1 MPVNTFF
8 YLNSLI
14 QQFTG
19 WLMGR
24 RPEYV
29 DMRVVASGEGRGV
42 TRVTSSDG
50 GFIRVDFN
58 IVTKDLQRLGY
69 IFSLQAY
76 FVGILN
82 ILHDINC

>member
-1 MPVNTFF
+1 M
-8 YLNSLI
+8 
-14 QQFTG
+14 TG

-58 IVTKDLQRLGY
+58 IVTKDLQRLG
-69 IFSLQAY
+69 
-76 FVGILN
+76 
-82 ILHDINC
+82 

>member
-1 MPVNTFF
+1 
-8 YLNSLI
+8 
-14 QQFTG
+14 
-19 WLMGR
+19 MGR

-76 FVGILN
+76 FVGIF
-82 ILHDINC
+82 

>member
-1 MPVNTFF
+1 
-8 YLNSLI
+8 
-14 QQFTG
+14 
-19 WLMGR
+19 MGR

-50 GFIRVDFN
+50 GFITVDFN

-69 IFSLQAY
+69 VSLAY
-76 FVGILN
+76 N
-82 ILHDINC
+82 

>member
-1 MPVNTFF
+1 
-8 YLNSLI
+8 
-14 QQFTG
+14 
-19 WLMGR
+19 MGR

-50 GFIRVDFN
+50 GFVQVDFN

-69 IFSLQAY
+69 KIHHTFWKML
-76 FVGILN
+76 FLK
-82 ILHDINC
+82 C